1 MITSII
7 NFFNTKRLIEYR
19 NASITMIYNRMVV
32 RLRYVFFINIKLN
45 EFYTFLYGID
55 FLRFQNE

>member
-45 EFYTFLYGID
+45 EFYMFLYGID